1 MANMTSIKRNLI
13 NKSNSTIVATT
24 SVACFIVMFSLV
36 ASASLINQFSYQN
49 RVIQADTSSLSRLK
63 GDISAVSTLETAYNA
78 FVGTPT
84 NIIGGDTNGTGSQDG
99 SNAKIILD
107 ALPSTYDYP
116 ALATS
121 LESILSAQGVQIQSI
136 SGSDDSASQPSQS
149 SSDPTPQPVP
159 FDISVS
165 GNYTAIQ
172 NVVNAFED
180 SIRPVQ
186 IQSMELSGDQ
196 SSLSLSITAQTYWQP
211 AKNLNITTEIV
222 K

>member
-1 MANMTSIKRNLI
+1 MTSIKRNLI